1 MHGSAVLRIGLI
13 GAGWAA
19 GYHLAAWRSLR
30 SRAEVVAIADP
41 DRAAARS
48 RADEYGIERTYD
60 SAKALLDD
68 VAIDAVDIA
77 APREFHAPI
86 ARLAADRGIAI
97 LCQKPLAPTLEEAER
112 LVADIG
118 DKARLMVH
126 ENWRFR
132 PHYRLIANWLEQD
145 RVGDVR
151 TVRMSVLTSG
161 LLPDSSGQLPALVRQ
176 PMLAGLERMLLMEV
190 LIHHVDTLRFL
201 LGPIDLLGACLGR
214 TCAAIRGEDRA
225 ALLMTVHGADGSTP
239 ATTSGMAATGAAG
252 AAVTL
257 VGDFMAVGEPATL
270 FDHLEI
276 FGTRGTITLIGDML
290 RSAGG
295 TDEEVRLDLDANY
308 RASWKGAIAHFID
321 RLADGQPFET
331 RPQDNL
337 ETLRIVEQAYLT
349 GRSGP

>member
-1 MHGSAVLRIGLI
+1 MHGSAVTRIGLI
-13 GAGWAA
+13 GAGLAA

-60 SAKALLDD
+60 SAKALFDD

-118 DKARLMVH
+118 DNARLMVH

-132 PHYRLIANWLEQD
+132 PHYRLIAHWLEQD
-145 RVGDVR
+145 RVGEVR

-201 LGPIDLLGACLGR
+201 LGPLDLLGACLGK
-214 TCAAIRGEDRA
+214 TCTAIRGEDRA
-225 ALLMTVHGADGSTP
+225 ALLMAGAG
-239 ATTSGMAATGAAG
+239 G

-257 VGDFMAVGEPATL
+257 IGDFMAVGEPAAL
-270 FDHLEI
+270 FDRLEI
-276 FGTRGTITLIGDML
+276 FGTRGTIRLVGDRL
-290 RSAGG
+290 VSGG
-295 TDEEVRLDLDANY
+295 EIDDEVRLDRDANY
-308 RASWKGAIAHFID
+308 RASWVGAISHFID

-331 RPQDNL
+331 RPEDNL
-337 ETLRIVEQAYLT
+337 ETFRIVEQAYR
-349 GRSGP
+349 GGQAGD

>member
-1 MHGSAVLRIGLI
+1 MHGSAVTRIGLI
-13 GAGWAA
+13 GAGLAA

-60 SAKALLDD
+60 SANALFDD

-118 DKARLMVH
+118 DNARLMVH

-132 PHYRLIANWLEQD
+132 PHYRLIGRWLDQG
-145 RVGDVR
+145 RVGAVR
-151 TVRMSVLTSG
+151 TVRMAVLTSG
-161 LLPDSSGQLPALVRQ
+161 LLPDSSGELPALVRQ

-201 LGPIDLLGACLGR
+201 LGPLELLGACLGR
-214 TCAAIRGEDRA
+214 TCTAIRGEDRA
-225 ALLMTVHGADGSTP
+225 TLLMTVHGADGSTP
-239 ATTSGMAATGAAG
+239 ATTSGIAVTGAG

-257 VGDFMAVGEPATL
+257 IGDFMAVGEPAAQY
-270 FDHLEI
+270 DRLEI
-276 FGTRGTITLIGDML
+276 FGTRGTITLIGDTL

-295 TDEEVRLDLDANY
+295 IAEEVRVDLDANY

-331 RPQDNL
+331 RPEDNL
-337 ETLRIVEQAYLT
+337 ETLRIVEDAYRGGQAAD
-349 GRSGP
+349 

>member
-1 MHGSAVLRIGLI
+1 MHGSAVTRIGLI

-30 SRAEVVAIADP
+30 SRADVVAIADP

-60 SAKALLDD
+60 SAEALFDD

-77 APREFHAPI
+77 APREFHGPI

-97 LCQKPLAPTLEEAER
+97 LCQKPLAPTLAEAER

-118 DKARLMVH
+118 NRARMMVH

-132 PHYRLIANWLEQD
+132 PHYRLIGRWLDQG
-145 RVGDVR
+145 RVGAVR
-151 TVRMSVLTSG
+151 TVRMAVLTSG
-161 LLPDSSGQLPALVRQ
+161 LLPDSSGELPALVRQ

-201 LGPIDLLGACLGR
+201 LGPLELLGACLGR
-214 TCAAIRGEDRA
+214 TCTAIRGEDRA
-225 ALLMTVHGADGSTP
+225 TLLMTVHGADGSTP
-239 ATTSGMAATGAAG
+239 ATTSGIAVTGAG

-257 VGDFMAVGEPATL
+257 IGDFMAVGEPAAQY
-270 FDHLEI
+270 DRLEI
-276 FGTRGTITLIGDML
+276 FGTRGTITLIGDTL

-295 TDEEVRLDLDANY
+295 IAEEVRVDLDANY

-331 RPQDNL
+331 RPEDNL
-337 ETLRIVEQAYLT
+337 ETLRIVEDAYRGGQAAD
-349 GRSGP
+349 

>member
-1 MHGSAVLRIGLI
+1 MHGSAVTRIGLI
-13 GAGWAA
+13 GAGLAA

-60 SAKALLDD
+60 SAKALFDD

-132 PHYRLIANWLEQD
+132 PHYRLIAHWLEQD
-145 RVGDVR
+145 RVGEVR

-201 LGPIDLLGACLGR
+201 LGPLDLLGACLGK
-214 TCAAIRGEDRA
+214 TCTAIRGEDRA
-225 ALLMTVHGADGSTP
+225 ALLMAGAG
-239 ATTSGMAATGAAG
+239 G

-257 VGDFMAVGEPATL
+257 IGDFMAVGEPAAL

-276 FGTRGTITLIGDML
+276 FGTRGTIRLVGDRL
-290 RSAGG
+290 VSVGEV
-295 TDEEVRLDLDANY
+295 DDEVRLDLDANY
-308 RASWKGAIAHFID
+308 LASWVGAISHFID

-331 RPQDNL
+331 RPEDNL
-337 ETLRIVEQAYLT
+337 ETFRIVEQAYR
-349 GRSGP
+349 GGQAGD

>member
-1 MHGSAVLRIGLI
+1 MHGSVTRIGLI

-19 GYHLAAWRSLR
+19 AHHLAGWQSLR
-30 SRAEVVAIADP
+30 SRARVVAIADP

-48 RADEYGIERTYD
+48 RADEYGIARTYD
-60 SAKALLDD
+60 SAEALLDD

-86 ARLAADRGIAI
+86 ARVAADRGIAI

-118 DKARLMVH
+118 DNARLMVH

-132 PHYRLIANWLEQD
+132 PHYRLIGRWLEQD

-201 LGPIDLLGACLGR
+201 LGPLELLGACLGK
-214 TCAAIRGEDRA
+214 TCTAIRGEDRA
-225 ALLMTVHGADGSTP
+225 TLLM
-239 ATTSGMAATGAAG
+239 SGPRG

-257 VGDFMAVGEPATL
+257 IGDFMAVGEPAAQY
-270 FDHLEI
+270 DRLEI
-276 FGTRGTITLIGDML
+276 LGTRGTITLIGDTL

-295 TDEEVRLDLDANY
+295 IAEEVRVDLDANY
-308 RASWKGAIAHFID
+308 RASWEGAIAHFID

-331 RPQDNL
+331 RPEDNL
-337 ETLRIVEQAYLT
+337 ETLRIVEAAYRGGQAAD
-349 GRSGP
+349 

>member
-1 MHGSAVLRIGLI
+1 MHGSAVTRIGLI
-13 GAGWAA
+13 GAGLAA

-60 SAKALLDD
+60 SAKALFDD

-118 DKARLMVH
+118 DNARLMVH

-132 PHYRLIANWLEQD
+132 PHYRLIAHWLEQD
-145 RVGDVR
+145 RVGEVR

-201 LGPIDLLGACLGR
+201 LGPLDLLGACLGK
-214 TCAAIRGEDRA
+214 TCTAIRGEDRA
-225 ALLMTVHGADGSTP
+225 ALLMAGAG
-239 ATTSGMAATGAAG
+239 G

-257 VGDFMAVGEPATL
+257 IGDFMAVGEPAAL
-270 FDHLEI
+270 FDRLEI
-276 FGTRGTITLIGDML
+276 FGTRGTIRLVGDRL
-290 RSAGG
+290 VSGG
-295 TDEEVRLDLDANY
+295 EIDDEVRLDLDANY
-308 RASWKGAIAHFID
+308 RASWVGAISHFID

-331 RPQDNL
+331 RPEDNL
-337 ETLRIVEQAYLT
+337 ETFRIVEQAYR
-349 GRSGP
+349 GGQAGD